1 MGERFTRIG
10 KYRNELITN
19 FIIMCMNKR
28 NYLTAAAMALAV
40 LSSCGGQKEAR
51 NTSGIDLANMDTT
64 VSAGQDFFRYACGG
78 WNDAHPLTAEYSRY
92 GTFDQLA
99 ENNQK
104 QLRELI
110 EGLASQQNEA
120 GTVAQKIGDLYNIAM
135 DSVARNEQGFAPVKP
150 MLDKIAALTD
160 KSQIIPMSVEMRRFQ
175 GIGTYFNFYVYA
187 DPKNSA
193 LNIFQ
198 MGQGGINLGEKE
210 YYLDTDSITENIR
223 NEYKKYIAKLFA
235 LSGFSEAEAQQKV
248 ADVME
253 IETSIAKVSRSAAEL
268 RNPEANYH
276 KMSYA
281 DLKKRIPGIDWDAFM
296 TGLGIQAPAELN
308 VEQVESIQ
316 EVARLISALPVSK
329 HVSYLEYNLLD
340 AAASCLSDD
349 FVAARFD
356 FYGKVMSGRQVNQPR
371 WKRAVNSVNG
381 MLGELVGEMYVEKY
395 FPAAA
400 KERMLKLVENLR
412 VALGERI
419 DAQEWMSDS
428 TKVRAHE
435 KLDAFRVKVGYPDKW
450 KDYSK
455 LEIKKDSYWANVC
468 RASEWGFN
476 DMISRLGKPV
486 DRDEW
491 LMTPQTVNAY
501 YNPSTNEIC
510 FPAAILQPP
519 FFNMDAD
526 DAANYGAIG
535 VVIGH
540 EMTHGFD
547 DQGRQ
552 FDKNGNLTDWW
563 AEGDADR
570 FKERAQVMVDFFN
583 NIEVLP
589 GLKGNGQLTLGENLA
604 DHGGLNVAYLAFR
617 NATKDAPL
625 EVKEGFTPEQRFFIA
640 YATLWAGN
648 IRDEQARVYTK
659 SDPHSLGKWRVNG
672 ALPHI
677 QAWYDAFQI
686 TPDDS
691 LYVAPENR
699 VNIW

>member
-1 MGERFTRIG
+1 
-10 KYRNELITN
+10 
-19 FIIMCMNKR
+19 MNKK
-28 NYLTAAAMALAV
+28 NYVAVATLAFAMLT
-40 LSSCGGQKEAR
+40 SCAGQKEAKS
-51 NTSGIDLANMDTT
+51 TSGIDLANMDTT
-64 VSAGQDFFRYACGG
+64 VSAGTDFFRYACGG

-92 GTFDQLA
+92 GTFDELF
-99 ENNQK
+99 ENSQT

-110 EGLASQQNEA
+110 EGLAAQKNNQA
-120 GTVAQKIGDLYNIAM
+120 GSAAQKIGDLYNMAM
-135 DSVARNEQGFAPVKP
+135 DSVTLNKQGAEPVKA
-150 MLDKIAALTD
+150 MLDKIAGLKD
-160 KSQIIPMSVEMRRFQ
+160 KSEIVPMMTEMAHI
-175 GIGTYFNFYVYA
+175 GIGTYFHSYVYA
-187 DPKNSA
+187 DPKNSS

-210 YYLDTDSITENIR
+210 YYLDTDSITQNIR
-223 NEYKKYIAKLFA
+223 EQYKLYIGKLFQLA
-235 LSGFSEAEAQQKV
+235 GFSEADAQQKV

-253 IETSIAKVSRSAAEL
+253 IETAIAKVSRSATEL
-268 RNPEANYH
+268 RDPEANYH
-276 KMSYA
+276 KMSF
-281 DLKKRIPGIDWDAFM
+281 DELKKTIAGIDWDAYM
-296 TGLGIQAPAELN
+296 KGLGIQAPAELN
-308 VEQVESIQ
+308 VEQVEPIQ
-316 EVARLISALPVSK
+316 EVARLMNTLPLSK

-356 FYGKVMSGRQVNQPR
+356 FYGKVLSGRQVNQPR

-400 KERMLKLVENLR
+400 KERMVKLVKNLQT
-412 VALGERI
+412 ALGERI

-428 TKVRAHE
+428 TKIRAHE
-435 KLDAFRVKVGYPDKW
+435 KLATFHVKVGYPDKW

-455 LEIKKDSYWANVC
+455 LEIKNDSYWANVC

-476 DMISRLGKPV
+476 DMYSRIGKPV
-486 DRDEW
+486 DKDEW

-519 FFNMDAD
+519 FFNMEAD

-552 FDKNGNLTDWW
+552 FDKDGNLTDWW
-563 AEGDADR
+563 APGDADR

-583 NIEVLP
+583 KIEVLP
-589 GLKGNGQLTLGENLA
+589 GLQANGELTLGENLA
-604 DHGGLNVAYLAFR
+604 DHGGLNVAYLAFQ

-625 EVKEGFTPEQRFFIA
+625 GVVDGFTPEQRFFLA

-648 IRDEQARVYTK
+648 IRDEQIRVYTK

-672 ALPHI
+672 SLPHI
-677 QAWYDAFQI
+677 QAWYDAFHI
-686 TPDDS
+686 TPSDP

-699 VNIW
+699 VNVW

>member
-1 MGERFTRIG
+1 
-10 KYRNELITN
+10 
-19 FIIMCMNKR
+19 MNKK
-28 NYLTAAAMALAV
+28 NYVAVATLAFAMLT
-40 LSSCGGQKEAR
+40 SCAGQKEAKS
-51 NTSGIDLANMDTT
+51 TSGIDLANMDTT
-64 VSAGQDFFRYACGG
+64 VSAGTDFFRYACGG

-92 GTFDQLA
+92 GTFDELF
-99 ENNQK
+99 ENSQK

-110 EGLASQQNEA
+110 EGLAAQKNNQA
-120 GTVAQKIGDLYNIAM
+120 GSAAQKIGDLYNMAM
-135 DSVARNEQGFAPVKP
+135 DSVTLNKQGAEPVKA
-150 MLDKIAALTD
+150 MLDKIAGMKD
-160 KSQIIPMSVEMRRFQ
+160 KSEIVPTMTEMAHI
-175 GIGTYFNFYVYA
+175 GIGTYFHSYVYA
-187 DPKNSA
+187 DPKNSS

-210 YYLDTDSITENIR
+210 YYLDTDSITQNIR
-223 NEYKKYIAKLFA
+223 EQYKLYIGKLFQLA
-235 LSGFSEAEAQQKV
+235 GFSEADAQQKV

-253 IETSIAKVSRSAAEL
+253 IETAIAKVSRSATEL
-268 RNPEANYH
+268 RDPEANYH
-276 KMSYA
+276 KMSF
-281 DLKKRIPGIDWDAFM
+281 DELKKTIAGIDWDAYM
-296 TGLGIQAPAELN
+296 KGLGIQAPAELN
-308 VEQVESIQ
+308 VEQVEPIQ
-316 EVARLISALPVSK
+316 EVARLMNTLPLSK

-356 FYGKVMSGRQVNQPR
+356 FYGKVLSGRQVNQPR

-400 KERMLKLVENLR
+400 KERMVKLVKNLQT
-412 VALGERI
+412 ALGERI

-428 TKVRAHE
+428 TKIRAHE
-435 KLDAFRVKVGYPDKW
+435 KLAAFHVKVGYPDKW

-455 LEIKKDSYWANVC
+455 LEIKNDSYWANVC

-476 DMISRLGKPV
+476 DMYSRIGKPV
-486 DRDEW
+486 DKDEW

-519 FFNMDAD
+519 FFNMEAD

-552 FDKNGNLTDWW
+552 FDKDGNLTDWW
-563 AEGDADR
+563 APGDADR

-583 NIEVLP
+583 KIEVLP
-589 GLKGNGQLTLGENLA
+589 GLQANGELTLGENLA
-604 DHGGLNVAYLAFR
+604 DHGGLNVAYLAFQ

-625 EVKEGFTPEQRFFIA
+625 GVVDGFTPEQRFFLA

-648 IRDEQARVYTK
+648 IRDEQIRVYTK

-677 QAWYDAFQI
+677 QAWYDAFHI
-686 TPDDS
+686 TPSDP

-699 VNIW
+699 VNVW

>member
-1 MGERFTRIG
+1 
-10 KYRNELITN
+10 
-19 FIIMCMNKR
+19 MNKK
-28 NYLTAAAMALAV
+28 NYVAVATLAFAMLT
-40 LSSCGGQKEAR
+40 SCAGQKEAKS
-51 NTSGIDLANMDTT
+51 TSGIDLANMDTT
-64 VSAGQDFFRYACGG
+64 VSAGTDFFRYACGG

-92 GTFDQLA
+92 GTFDELF
-99 ENNQK
+99 ENSQK

-110 EGLASQQNEA
+110 EGLAAQKNNQA
-120 GTVAQKIGDLYNIAM
+120 GSAAQKIGDLYNMAM
-135 DSVARNEQGFAPVKP
+135 DSVTLNKQGAEPVKA
-150 MLDKIAALTD
+150 MLDKIAGLKD
-160 KSQIIPMSVEMRRFQ
+160 KSEIVPMMTEMAHI
-175 GIGTYFNFYVYA
+175 GIGTYFHSYVYA
-187 DPKNSA
+187 DPKNSS

-210 YYLDTDSITENIR
+210 YYLDTDSITQNIR
-223 NEYKKYIAKLFA
+223 EQYKLYIGKLFQLA
-235 LSGFSEAEAQQKV
+235 GFSEVDAQQKV

-253 IETSIAKVSRSAAEL
+253 IEIAIAKVSRSATEL
-268 RNPEANYH
+268 RDPEANYH
-276 KMSYA
+276 KMSF
-281 DLKKRIPGIDWDAFM
+281 DELKKTIAGIDWDAYM
-296 TGLGIQAPAELN
+296 KGLGIQAPAELN
-308 VEQVESIQ
+308 VEQVEPIQ
-316 EVARLISALPVSK
+316 EVARLMNTLPLSK

-356 FYGKVMSGRQVNQPR
+356 FYGKVLSGRQVNQPR

-400 KERMLKLVENLR
+400 KERMVKLVKNLQT
-412 VALGERI
+412 ALGERI

-428 TKVRAHE
+428 TKIRAHE
-435 KLDAFRVKVGYPDKW
+435 KLAAFHVKVGYPDKW

-455 LEIKKDSYWANVC
+455 LEIKNDSYWANVC

-476 DMISRLGKPV
+476 DMYSRIGKPV
-486 DRDEW
+486 DKDEW

-519 FFNMDAD
+519 FFNMEAD

-552 FDKNGNLTDWW
+552 FDKDGNLTDWW
-563 AEGDADR
+563 APGDADR

-583 NIEVLP
+583 KIEVLP
-589 GLKGNGQLTLGENLA
+589 GLQANGELTLGENLA
-604 DHGGLNVAYLAFR
+604 DHGGLNVAYLAFQ

-625 EVKEGFTPEQRFFIA
+625 GVVDGFTPEQRFFLA

-648 IRDEQARVYTK
+648 IRDEQIRVYTK

-677 QAWYDAFQI
+677 QAWYDAFHI
-686 TPDDS
+686 TPSDP

-699 VNIW
+699 VNVW

>member
-1 MGERFTRIG
+1 
-10 KYRNELITN
+10 
-19 FIIMCMNKR
+19 MNKK
-28 NYLTAAAMALAV
+28 NYVAVATLAFAMLT
-40 LSSCGGQKEAR
+40 SCAGQKEAKS
-51 NTSGIDLANMDTT
+51 TSGIDLANMDTT
-64 VSAGQDFFRYACGG
+64 VSAGTDFFRYACGG

-92 GTFDQLA
+92 GTFDELF
-99 ENNQK
+99 ENSQT

-110 EGLASQQNEA
+110 EGLAAQKNNQA
-120 GTVAQKIGDLYNIAM
+120 GSAAQKIGDLYNMAM
-135 DSVARNEQGFAPVKP
+135 DSVTLNKQGAEPVKA
-150 MLDKIAALTD
+150 MLDKIAGLKD
-160 KSQIIPMSVEMRRFQ
+160 KSEIVPMMTEMAHI
-175 GIGTYFNFYVYA
+175 GIGTYFHSYVYA
-187 DPKNSA
+187 DPKNSS

-210 YYLDTDSITENIR
+210 YYLDTDSITQNIR
-223 NEYKKYIAKLFA
+223 EQYKLYIGKLFQLA
-235 LSGFSEAEAQQKV
+235 GFSEADAQQKV

-253 IETSIAKVSRSAAEL
+253 IETAIAKVSRSATEL
-268 RNPEANYH
+268 RDPEANYH
-276 KMSYA
+276 KMSF
-281 DLKKRIPGIDWDAFM
+281 DELKKTIAGIDWDAYM
-296 TGLGIQAPAELN
+296 KGLGIQAPAKLN
-308 VEQVESIQ
+308 VEQVEPIQ
-316 EVARLISALPVSK
+316 EVARLMNTLPLSK

-356 FYGKVMSGRQVNQPR
+356 FYGKVLSGRQVNQPR

-400 KERMLKLVENLR
+400 KERMVKLVKNLQT
-412 VALGERI
+412 ALGERI

-428 TKVRAHE
+428 TKIRAHE
-435 KLDAFRVKVGYPDKW
+435 KLATFHVKVGYPDKW

-455 LEIKKDSYWANVC
+455 LEIKNDSYWANVC

-476 DMISRLGKPV
+476 DMYSRIGKPV
-486 DRDEW
+486 DKDEW

-519 FFNMDAD
+519 FFNMEAD

-552 FDKNGNLTDWW
+552 FDKDGNLTDWW
-563 AEGDADR
+563 APGDADR

-583 NIEVLP
+583 KIEVLP
-589 GLKGNGQLTLGENLA
+589 GLQANGELTLGENLA
-604 DHGGLNVAYLAFR
+604 DHGGLNVAYLAFQ

-625 EVKEGFTPEQRFFIA
+625 GVVDGFTPEQRFFLA

-648 IRDEQARVYTK
+648 IRDEQIRVYTK

-677 QAWYDAFQI
+677 QAWYDAFHI
-686 TPDDS
+686 TPSDP

-699 VNIW
+699 VNVW

>member
-1 MGERFTRIG
+1 
-10 KYRNELITN
+10 
-19 FIIMCMNKR
+19 MNKK
-28 NYLTAAAMALAV
+28 NYVAVATLAFAMLT
-40 LSSCGGQKEAR
+40 SCAGQKEAKS
-51 NTSGIDLANMDTT
+51 TSGIDLANMDTT
-64 VSAGQDFFRYACGG
+64 VSAGTDFFRYACGG

-92 GTFDQLA
+92 GTFDELF
-99 ENNQK
+99 ENSQK

-110 EGLASQQNEA
+110 EGLAAQKNNQA
-120 GTVAQKIGDLYNIAM
+120 GSAAQKIGDLYNMAM
-135 DSVARNEQGFAPVKP
+135 DSVTLNKQGAEPVKA
-150 MLDKIAALTD
+150 MLDKIAGMKD
-160 KSQIIPMSVEMRRFQ
+160 KSEIVPMMTEMAHI
-175 GIGTYFNFYVYA
+175 GIGTYFHSYVYA
-187 DPKNSA
+187 DPKNSS

-210 YYLDTDSITENIR
+210 YYLDTDSITQNIR
-223 NEYKKYIAKLFA
+223 EQYKLYIGKLFQLA
-235 LSGFSEAEAQQKV
+235 GFSEADAQQKV

-253 IETSIAKVSRSAAEL
+253 IETAIAKVSRSATEL
-268 RNPEANYH
+268 RDPEANYH
-276 KMSYA
+276 KMSF
-281 DLKKRIPGIDWDAFM
+281 DELKKTIAGIDWDAYM
-296 TGLGIQAPAELN
+296 KGLGIQAPAELN
-308 VEQVESIQ
+308 VEQVEPIQ
-316 EVARLISALPVSK
+316 EVARLMNTLPLSK

-356 FYGKVMSGRQVNQPR
+356 FYGKVLSGRQVNQPR

-400 KERMLKLVENLR
+400 KERMVKLVKNLQT
-412 VALGERI
+412 ALGERI

-428 TKVRAHE
+428 TKIRAHE
-435 KLDAFRVKVGYPDKW
+435 KLATFHVKVGYPDKW

-455 LEIKKDSYWANVC
+455 LEIKNDSYWANVC

-476 DMISRLGKPV
+476 DMYSRIGKPV
-486 DRDEW
+486 DKDEW

-519 FFNMDAD
+519 FFNMEAD

-552 FDKNGNLTDWW
+552 FDKDGNLTDWW
-563 AEGDADR
+563 ALGDADR

-583 NIEVLP
+583 KIEVLP
-589 GLKGNGQLTLGENLA
+589 GLQANGELTLGENLA
-604 DHGGLNVAYLAFR
+604 DHGGLNVAYLAFQ

-625 EVKEGFTPEQRFFIA
+625 GVVDGFTPEQRFFLA

-648 IRDEQARVYTK
+648 IRDEQIRVYTK

-677 QAWYDAFQI
+677 QAWYDAFHI
-686 TPDDS
+686 TPSDP

-699 VNIW
+699 VNVW

>member
-1 MGERFTRIG
+1 
-10 KYRNELITN
+10 
-19 FIIMCMNKR
+19 MNKK
-28 NYLTAAAMALAV
+28 NYVAVAALA
-40 LSSCGGQKEAR
+40 LAMMTSCAGQKEAKS
-51 NTSGIDLANMDTT
+51 TSGIDLANMDTT
-64 VSAGQDFFRYACGG
+64 VAAGTDFFRYACGG
-78 WNDAHPLTAEYSRY
+78 WNEAHPLTAEYSRY
-92 GTFDQLA
+92 GTFDLLFD
-99 ENNQK
+99 NSQK

-110 EGLASQQNEA
+110 EGLAAQKNNPA
-120 GTVAQKIGDLYNIAM
+120 GSAAQKIGDLYNMAM
-135 DSVARNEQGFAPVKP
+135 DSVTLNKQGAEPVKA
-150 MLDKIAALTD
+150 MLGKIAALKD
-160 KSQIIPMSVEMRRFQ
+160 KSEIIPMMTEMAHA
-175 GIGTYFNFYVYA
+175 GIGTYFHSYVYA
-187 DPKNSA
+187 DPKNSS

-210 YYLDTDSITENIR
+210 YYLDNDSITQNIR
-223 NEYKKYIAKLFA
+223 EQYKVYIGKLFQLA
-235 LSGFSEAEAQQKV
+235 GFTEAEAQQKV

-253 IETSIAKVSRSAAEL
+253 IETAIAKASRSATEL
-268 RNPEANYH
+268 RDPEANYH
-276 KMSYA
+276 KMSF
-281 DLKKRIPGIDWDAFM
+281 DELKKIISGIDWDAYVK
-296 TGLGIQAPAELN
+296 GLGIQAPAELN
-308 VEQVESIQ
+308 VEQVEPIQ
-316 EVARLISALPVSK
+316 EVARLMNTLPVSK

-356 FYGKVMSGRQVNQPR
+356 FYGKVLSGRQVNQPR

-400 KERMLKLVENLR
+400 KERMVKLVKNLQT
-412 VALGERI
+412 ALGERI
-419 DAQEWMSDS
+419 NAQEWMSDS
-428 TKVRAHE
+428 TKVKAQE
-435 KLDAFRVKVGYPDKW
+435 KLAAFHVKVGYPDKW

-455 LEIKKDSYWANVC
+455 LDIKKDSYWANVC
-468 RASEWGFN
+468 RASEWSFN
-476 DMISRLGKPV
+476 DMYSRLGKPV
-486 DRDEW
+486 DKDEW

-519 FFNMDAD
+519 FFNMEAD

-563 AEGDADR
+563 APGDADR

-589 GLKGNGQLTLGENLA
+589 GLHANGELTLGENLA
-604 DHGGLNVAYLAFR
+604 DHGGLNVAYLAFQ

-625 EVKEGFTPEQRFFIA
+625 GVEDGFTPEQRFFLA

-648 IRDEQARVYTK
+648 IRDEQIRVYTK
-659 SDPHSLGKWRVNG
+659 SDPHSLGRWRVNG

-677 QAWYDAFQI
+677 QAWYDAFHI
-686 TPDDS
+686 TPSDP
-691 LYVAPENR
+691 LYVAPEKR
-699 VNIW
+699 VNVW

>member
-1 MGERFTRIG
+1 
-10 KYRNELITN
+10 
-19 FIIMCMNKR
+19 MNKK
-28 NYLTAAAMALAV
+28 NYVAVATLAFAMLT
-40 LSSCGGQKEAR
+40 SCAGQKEAKS
-51 NTSGIDLANMDTT
+51 TSGIDLANMDTT
-64 VSAGQDFFRYACGG
+64 VSAGTDFFRYACGG

-92 GTFDQLA
+92 GTFDELF
-99 ENNQK
+99 ENSQK

-110 EGLASQQNEA
+110 EGLAAQKNNQA
-120 GTVAQKIGDLYNIAM
+120 GSAAQKIGDLYNMAM
-135 DSVARNEQGFAPVKP
+135 DSVTLNKQGAEPVKA
-150 MLDKIAALTD
+150 MLDKIAGMKD
-160 KSQIIPMSVEMRRFQ
+160 KSGIVPMMTEMAHI
-175 GIGTYFNFYVYA
+175 GIGTYFHSYVYA
-187 DPKNSA
+187 DPKNSS

-210 YYLDTDSITENIR
+210 YYLDTDSITQNIR
-223 NEYKKYIAKLFA
+223 EQYKLYIGKLFQLA
-235 LSGFSEAEAQQKV
+235 GFSEADAQQKV

-253 IETSIAKVSRSAAEL
+253 LETAIAKVSRSATEL
-268 RNPEANYH
+268 RDPEANYH
-276 KMSYA
+276 KMSF
-281 DLKKRIPGIDWDAFM
+281 DELKKTIAGIDWDTYM
-296 TGLGIQAPAELN
+296 KGLGIQAPAELN
-308 VEQVESIQ
+308 VEQVEPIQ
-316 EVARLISALPVSK
+316 EVARLMNTLPLSK

-356 FYGKVMSGRQVNQPR
+356 FYGKVLSGRQVNQPR

-400 KERMLKLVENLR
+400 KERMVKLVKNLQT
-412 VALGERI
+412 ALGERI

-428 TKVRAHE
+428 TKIRAHE
-435 KLDAFRVKVGYPDKW
+435 KLATFHVKVGYPDKW

-455 LEIKKDSYWANVC
+455 LEIKNDSYWANVC
-468 RASEWGFN
+468 RVSEWGFN
-476 DMISRLGKPV
+476 DMYSRIGKPV
-486 DRDEW
+486 DKDEW

-519 FFNMDAD
+519 FFNMEAD

-552 FDKNGNLTDWW
+552 FDKDGNLTDWW
-563 AEGDADR
+563 APGDADR

-583 NIEVLP
+583 KIEVLP
-589 GLKGNGQLTLGENLA
+589 GLQANGELTLGENLA
-604 DHGGLNVAYLAFR
+604 DHGGLNVAYLAFQ

-625 EVKEGFTPEQRFFIA
+625 GVVDGFTPEQRFFLA

-648 IRDEQARVYTK
+648 IRDEQIRVYTK

-677 QAWYDAFQI
+677 QAWYDAFHI
-686 TPDDS
+686 TPSDP

-699 VNIW
+699 VNVW

>member
-1 MGERFTRIG
+1 
-10 KYRNELITN
+10 
-19 FIIMCMNKR
+19 MNKK
-28 NYLTAAAMALAV
+28 NYVAVATLAFAMLT
-40 LSSCGGQKEAR
+40 SCAGQKEAKS
-51 NTSGIDLANMDTT
+51 TSGIDLANMDTT
-64 VSAGQDFFRYACGG
+64 VSAGTDFFRYACGG

-92 GTFDQLA
+92 GTFDELF
-99 ENNQK
+99 ENSQK

-110 EGLASQQNEA
+110 EGLAAQKNNQA
-120 GTVAQKIGDLYNIAM
+120 GSAAQKIGDLYNMAM
-135 DSVARNEQGFAPVKP
+135 DSVTLNKQGAEPVKA
-150 MLDKIAALTD
+150 MLDKIAGMKD
-160 KSQIIPMSVEMRRFQ
+160 KSEIVPMMNEMAHI
-175 GIGTYFNFYVYA
+175 GIGTYFHSYVYA
-187 DPKNSA
+187 DPKNSS

-210 YYLDTDSITENIR
+210 YYLDTDSITQNIR
-223 NEYKKYIAKLFA
+223 EQYKLYIGKLFQLA
-235 LSGFSEAEAQQKV
+235 GFSEADAQQKV

-253 IETSIAKVSRSAAEL
+253 IETAIAKVSRSATEL
-268 RNPEANYH
+268 RDPEANYH
-276 KMSYA
+276 KMSF
-281 DLKKRIPGIDWDAFM
+281 DELKKTIAGIDWDAYM
-296 TGLGIQAPAELN
+296 KGLGIQAPAELN
-308 VEQVESIQ
+308 VEQVEPIQ
-316 EVARLISALPVSK
+316 EVARLMNTLPLSK

-356 FYGKVMSGRQVNQPR
+356 FYGKVLSGRQVNQPR

-400 KERMLKLVENLR
+400 KERMVKLVKNLQT
-412 VALGERI
+412 ALGERI

-428 TKVRAHE
+428 TKIRAHE
-435 KLDAFRVKVGYPDKW
+435 KLATFHVKVGYPDKW

-455 LEIKKDSYWANVC
+455 LEIKNDSYWANVC

-476 DMISRLGKPV
+476 DMYSRIGKPV
-486 DRDEW
+486 DKDEW

-519 FFNMDAD
+519 FFNMEAD

-552 FDKNGNLTDWW
+552 FDKDGNLTDWW
-563 AEGDADR
+563 APGDADR

-583 NIEVLP
+583 KIEVLP
-589 GLKGNGQLTLGENLA
+589 GLQANGELTLGENLA
-604 DHGGLNVAYLAFR
+604 DHGGLNVAYLAFQ

-625 EVKEGFTPEQRFFIA
+625 GVVDGFTPEQRFFLA

-648 IRDEQARVYTK
+648 IRDEQIRVYTK

-677 QAWYDAFQI
+677 QAWYDAFHI
-686 TPDDS
+686 TPSDP

-699 VNIW
+699 VNVW

>member
-1 MGERFTRIG
+1 
-10 KYRNELITN
+10 
-19 FIIMCMNKR
+19 MNKK
-28 NYLTAAAMALAV
+28 NYVAVATLAFAMLT
-40 LSSCGGQKEAR
+40 SCAGQKEAKS
-51 NTSGIDLANMDTT
+51 TSGIDLANMDTT
-64 VSAGQDFFRYACGG
+64 VSAGTDFFRYACGG

-92 GTFDQLA
+92 GTFDELF
-99 ENNQK
+99 ENSQK

-110 EGLASQQNEA
+110 EGLAAQKNNQA
-120 GTVAQKIGDLYNIAM
+120 GSAAQKIGDLYNMAM
-135 DSVARNEQGFAPVKP
+135 DSVTLNKQGAEPVKA
-150 MLDKIAALTD
+150 MLDKIAGMKD
-160 KSQIIPMSVEMRRFQ
+160 KSEIVPMMTEMAHI
-175 GIGTYFNFYVYA
+175 GIGTYFHSYVYA
-187 DPKNSA
+187 DPKNSS

-210 YYLDTDSITENIR
+210 YYLDTDSITQNIR
-223 NEYKKYIAKLFA
+223 EQYKLYIGKLFQLA
-235 LSGFSEAEAQQKV
+235 GFSEAEAQQKV

-253 IETSIAKVSRSAAEL
+253 IETAIAKVSRSATEL
-268 RNPEANYH
+268 RDPEANYH
-276 KMSYA
+276 KMSF
-281 DLKKRIPGIDWDAFM
+281 DELKKTIAGIDWDAYM
-296 TGLGIQAPAELN
+296 KGLGIQAPAELN
-308 VEQVESIQ
+308 VEQVEPIQ
-316 EVARLISALPVSK
+316 EVARLMNTLPLSK

-356 FYGKVMSGRQVNQPR
+356 FYGKVLSGRQVNQPR

-400 KERMLKLVENLR
+400 KERMVKLVKNLQT
-412 VALGERI
+412 ALGERI

-428 TKVRAHE
+428 TKIRAHE
-435 KLDAFRVKVGYPDKW
+435 KLAAFHVKVGYPDKW

-455 LEIKKDSYWANVC
+455 LEIKNDSYWANVC

-476 DMISRLGKPV
+476 DMYSRIGKPV
-486 DRDEW
+486 DKDEW

-519 FFNMDAD
+519 FFNMEAD

-552 FDKNGNLTDWW
+552 FDKDGNLTDWW
-563 AEGDADR
+563 APGDADR

-583 NIEVLP
+583 KIEILP
-589 GLKGNGQLTLGENLA
+589 GLQANGELTLGENLA
-604 DHGGLNVAYLAFR
+604 DHGGLNVAYLAFQ

-625 EVKEGFTPEQRFFIA
+625 GVVDGFTPEQRFFLA

-648 IRDEQARVYTK
+648 IRDEQIRVYTK

-677 QAWYDAFQI
+677 QAWYDAFHI
-686 TPDDS
+686 TPSDP

-699 VNIW
+699 VNVW

>member
-1 MGERFTRIG
+1 
-10 KYRNELITN
+10 
-19 FIIMCMNKR
+19 MNKK
-28 NYLTAAAMALAV
+28 NYVAVATLAFAMLT
-40 LSSCGGQKEAR
+40 SCAGQKEAKS
-51 NTSGIDLANMDTT
+51 TSGIDLANMDTT
-64 VSAGQDFFRYACGG
+64 VSAGTDFFRYACGG

-92 GTFDQLA
+92 GTFDELF
-99 ENNQK
+99 ENSQK

-110 EGLASQQNEA
+110 EGLAAQKNNQA
-120 GTVAQKIGDLYNIAM
+120 GSAAQKIGDLYNMAM
-135 DSVARNEQGFAPVKP
+135 DSVTLNKQGAEPVKA
-150 MLDKIAALTD
+150 MLDKIAGMKD
-160 KSQIIPMSVEMRRFQ
+160 KSEIVPMMTEMAHI
-175 GIGTYFNFYVYA
+175 GIGTYFRSYVYA
-187 DPKNSA
+187 DPKNSS

-210 YYLDTDSITENIR
+210 YYLDTDSITQNIR
-223 NEYKKYIAKLFA
+223 EQYKLYIGKLFQLA
-235 LSGFSEAEAQQKV
+235 GFSEADAQQKV

-253 IETSIAKVSRSAAEL
+253 IETAIAKVSRSATEL
-268 RNPEANYH
+268 RDPEANYH
-276 KMSYA
+276 KMSF
-281 DLKKRIPGIDWDAFM
+281 DELKKTIAGIDWDAYM
-296 TGLGIQAPAELN
+296 KGLGIQAPAELN
-308 VEQVESIQ
+308 VEQVEPIQ
-316 EVARLISALPVSK
+316 EVDRLMNTLPLSK

-356 FYGKVMSGRQVNQPR
+356 FYGKVLSGRQVNQPR

-400 KERMLKLVENLR
+400 KERMVKLVKNLQT
-412 VALGERI
+412 ALGERI

-428 TKVRAHE
+428 TKIRAHE
-435 KLDAFRVKVGYPDKW
+435 KLAAFHVKVGYPDKW

-455 LEIKKDSYWANVC
+455 LEIKNDSYWANVC

-476 DMISRLGKPV
+476 DMYSRIGKPV
-486 DRDEW
+486 DKDEW

-519 FFNMDAD
+519 FFNMEAD

-552 FDKNGNLTDWW
+552 FDKDGNLTDWW
-563 AEGDADR
+563 APGDADR

-583 NIEVLP
+583 KIEVLP
-589 GLKGNGQLTLGENLA
+589 GLQANGELTLGENLA
-604 DHGGLNVAYLAFR
+604 DHGGLNVAYLAFQ

-625 EVKEGFTPEQRFFIA
+625 GVVDGFTPEQRFFLA

-648 IRDEQARVYTK
+648 IRDEQIRVYTK

-677 QAWYDAFQI
+677 QAWYDAFHI
-686 TPDDS
+686 TPSDP

-699 VNIW
+699 VNVW

>member
-1 MGERFTRIG
+1 
-10 KYRNELITN
+10 
-19 FIIMCMNKR
+19 MNKK
-28 NYLTAAAMALAV
+28 NYVAVATLAFAMLT
-40 LSSCGGQKEAR
+40 SCVGQKEAKS
-51 NTSGIDLANMDTT
+51 TSGIDLANMDTT
-64 VSAGQDFFRYACGG
+64 VSAGTDFFRYACGG

-92 GTFDQLA
+92 GTFDELF
-99 ENNQK
+99 ENSQK

-110 EGLASQQNEA
+110 EGLAAQKNNQA
-120 GTVAQKIGDLYNIAM
+120 GSAAQKIGDLYNMAM
-135 DSVARNEQGFAPVKP
+135 DSVTLNKQGAEPVKA
-150 MLDKIAALTD
+150 MLDKIAGLKD
-160 KSQIIPMSVEMRRFQ
+160 KSEIVPMMTEMAHI
-175 GIGTYFNFYVYA
+175 GIGTYFHSYVYA
-187 DPKNSA
+187 DPKNSS

-210 YYLDTDSITENIR
+210 YYLDTDSITQNIR
-223 NEYKKYIAKLFA
+223 EQYKLYIGKLFQLA
-235 LSGFSEAEAQQKV
+235 GFSEADAQQKV

-253 IETSIAKVSRSAAEL
+253 IETAIAKVSRSATEL
-268 RNPEANYH
+268 RDPEANYH
-276 KMSYA
+276 KMSF
-281 DLKKRIPGIDWDAFM
+281 DELKKTIAGIDWDAYM
-296 TGLGIQAPAELN
+296 KGLGIQAPAELN
-308 VEQVESIQ
+308 VEQVEPIQ
-316 EVARLISALPVSK
+316 EVARLMNTLPLSK

-356 FYGKVMSGRQVNQPR
+356 FYGKVLSGRQVNQPR

-400 KERMLKLVENLR
+400 KERMVKLVKNLQT
-412 VALGERI
+412 ALGERI

-428 TKVRAHE
+428 TKIRAHE
-435 KLDAFRVKVGYPDKW
+435 KLAAFHVKVGYPDKW

-455 LEIKKDSYWANVC
+455 LEIKNDSYWANVC

-476 DMISRLGKPV
+476 DMYSRIGKPV
-486 DRDEW
+486 DKDEW

-519 FFNMDAD
+519 FFNMEAD

-552 FDKNGNLTDWW
+552 FDKDGNLTDWW
-563 AEGDADR
+563 APGDADR

-583 NIEVLP
+583 KIEVLP
-589 GLKGNGQLTLGENLA
+589 GLQANGELTLGENLA
-604 DHGGLNVAYLAFR
+604 DHGGLNVAYLAFQ

-625 EVKEGFTPEQRFFIA
+625 GVVDGFTPEQRFFLA

-648 IRDEQARVYTK
+648 IRDEQIRVYTK

-677 QAWYDAFQI
+677 QAWYDAFHI
-686 TPDDS
+686 TPSDP

-699 VNIW
+699 VNVW

>member
-1 MGERFTRIG
+1 
-10 KYRNELITN
+10 
-19 FIIMCMNKR
+19 MNKK
-28 NYLTAAAMALAV
+28 NYVAVATLAFAMLT
-40 LSSCGGQKEAR
+40 SCAGQKEAKS
-51 NTSGIDLANMDTT
+51 TSGIDLANMDTT
-64 VSAGQDFFRYACGG
+64 VSAGTDFFRYACGG

-92 GTFDQLA
+92 GTFDELF
-99 ENNQK
+99 ENSQK

-110 EGLASQQNEA
+110 EGLAAQKNNQA
-120 GTVAQKIGDLYNIAM
+120 GSAAQKIGDLYNMAM
-135 DSVARNEQGFAPVKP
+135 DSVTLNKQGAEPVKA
-150 MLDKIAALTD
+150 MLDKIAGMKD
-160 KSQIIPMSVEMRRFQ
+160 KSELVPMMTEMAHI
-175 GIGTYFNFYVYA
+175 GIGTYFHSYVYA
-187 DPKNSA
+187 DPKNSS

-210 YYLDTDSITENIR
+210 YYLDTDSITQNIR
-223 NEYKKYIAKLFA
+223 EQYKLYIGKLFQLA
-235 LSGFSEAEAQQKV
+235 GFSEADAQQKV

-253 IETSIAKVSRSAAEL
+253 LETAIAKVSRSATEL
-268 RNPEANYH
+268 RDPEANYH
-276 KMSYA
+276 KMSF
-281 DLKKRIPGIDWDAFM
+281 DELKKTIAGIDWDAYM
-296 TGLGIQAPAELN
+296 KGLGIQAPAELN
-308 VEQVESIQ
+308 VEQVDPIQ
-316 EVARLISALPVSK
+316 EVARLMNTLPLSK

-356 FYGKVMSGRQVNQPR
+356 FYGKVLSGRQVNQPR

-400 KERMLKLVENLR
+400 KERMVKLVKNLQT
-412 VALGERI
+412 ALGERI

-428 TKVRAHE
+428 TKIRAHE
-435 KLDAFRVKVGYPDKW
+435 KLATFHVKVGYPDKW

-455 LEIKKDSYWANVC
+455 LEIKNDSYWANVC

-476 DMISRLGKPV
+476 DMYSRIGKPV
-486 DRDEW
+486 DKDEW

-519 FFNMDAD
+519 FFNMEAD

-552 FDKNGNLTDWW
+552 FDKDGNLTDWW
-563 AEGDADR
+563 APGDADR

-583 NIEVLP
+583 KIEVLP
-589 GLKGNGQLTLGENLA
+589 GLQANGELTLGENLA
-604 DHGGLNVAYLAFR
+604 DHGGLNVAYLAFQ

-625 EVKEGFTPEQRFFIA
+625 GVVDGFTPEQRFFLA

-648 IRDEQARVYTK
+648 IRDEQIRVYTK

-677 QAWYDAFQI
+677 QAWYDAFHI
-686 TPDDS
+686 TPSDP

-699 VNIW
+699 VNVW

>member
-1 MGERFTRIG
+1 
-10 KYRNELITN
+10 
-19 FIIMCMNKR
+19 MNKK
-28 NYLTAAAMALAV
+28 NYVAVATLAFAMLT
-40 LSSCGGQKEAR
+40 SCAGQKEAKS
-51 NTSGIDLANMDTT
+51 TSGIDLANMDTT
-64 VSAGQDFFRYACGG
+64 VSAGTDFFRYACGG

-92 GTFDQLA
+92 GTFDELF
-99 ENNQK
+99 ENSQK

-110 EGLASQQNEA
+110 EGLAAQKNNQA
-120 GTVAQKIGDLYNIAM
+120 GSAAQKIGDLYNMAM
-135 DSVARNEQGFAPVKP
+135 DSVTLNKQGAEPVKA
-150 MLDKIAALTD
+150 MLDKIAGLKD
-160 KSQIIPMSVEMRRFQ
+160 KSEIVPMMTEMAHI
-175 GIGTYFNFYVYA
+175 GIGTYFHSYVYA
-187 DPKNSA
+187 DPKNSS

-210 YYLDTDSITENIR
+210 YYLDTDSITQNIR
-223 NEYKKYIAKLFA
+223 EQYKLYIGKLFQLA
-235 LSGFSEAEAQQKV
+235 GFSEAEAQQKV

-253 IETSIAKVSRSAAEL
+253 IETAIAKVSRSATEL
-268 RNPEANYH
+268 RDPEANYH
-276 KMSYA
+276 KMSF
-281 DLKKRIPGIDWDAFM
+281 DELKKTIAGIDWDAYM
-296 TGLGIQAPAELN
+296 KGLGIQAPAELN
-308 VEQVESIQ
+308 VEQVEPIQ
-316 EVARLISALPVSK
+316 EVARLMNTLPLSK

-356 FYGKVMSGRQVNQPR
+356 FYGKVLSGRQVNQPR

-400 KERMLKLVENLR
+400 KERMVKLVKNLQT
-412 VALGERI
+412 ALGERI

-428 TKVRAHE
+428 TKIRAHE
-435 KLDAFRVKVGYPDKW
+435 KLATFHVKVGYPDKW

-455 LEIKKDSYWANVC
+455 LEIKNDSYWANVC

-476 DMISRLGKPV
+476 DMYSRIGKPV
-486 DRDEW
+486 DKDEW

-519 FFNMDAD
+519 FFNMEAD

-552 FDKNGNLTDWW
+552 FDKDGNLTDWW
-563 AEGDADR
+563 APGDADR

-583 NIEVLP
+583 KIEVLP
-589 GLKGNGQLTLGENLA
+589 GLQANGELTLGENLA
-604 DHGGLNVAYLAFR
+604 DHGGLNVAYLAFQ

-625 EVKEGFTPEQRFFIA
+625 GVVDGFTPEQRFFLA

-648 IRDEQARVYTK
+648 IRDEQIRVYTK

-677 QAWYDAFQI
+677 QAWYDAFHI
-686 TPDDS
+686 TPSDP

-699 VNIW
+699 VNVW

>member
-1 MGERFTRIG
+1 
-10 KYRNELITN
+10 
-19 FIIMCMNKR
+19 MNKK
-28 NYLTAAAMALAV
+28 NYVAVATLAFAMLT
-40 LSSCGGQKEAR
+40 SCAGQKEAKS
-51 NTSGIDLANMDTT
+51 TSGIDLANMDTT
-64 VSAGQDFFRYACGG
+64 VSAGTDFFRYACGG

-92 GTFDQLA
+92 GTFDELF
-99 ENNQK
+99 ENSQK

-110 EGLASQQNEA
+110 EGLAAQKNNQA
-120 GTVAQKIGDLYNIAM
+120 GSAAQKIGDLYNMAM
-135 DSVARNEQGFAPVKP
+135 DSVTLNKQGAEPVKA
-150 MLDKIAALTD
+150 MLDKIAGLKD
-160 KSQIIPMSVEMRRFQ
+160 KSEIVPMMTEMAHI
-175 GIGTYFNFYVYA
+175 GIGTYFHSYVYA
-187 DPKNSA
+187 DPKNSS

-210 YYLDTDSITENIR
+210 YYLDTDSITQNIR
-223 NEYKKYIAKLFA
+223 EQYKLYIGKLFQLA
-235 LSGFSEAEAQQKV
+235 GFSEADAQQKV

-253 IETSIAKVSRSAAEL
+253 IETAIAKVSRSATEL
-268 RNPEANYH
+268 RDPEANYH
-276 KMSYA
+276 KMSF
-281 DLKKRIPGIDWDAFM
+281 DELKKTIAGIDWDAYM
-296 TGLGIQAPAELN
+296 KGLGIQAPAELN
-308 VEQVESIQ
+308 VEQVEPIQ
-316 EVARLISALPVSK
+316 EIARLMNTLPLSK

-356 FYGKVMSGRQVNQPR
+356 FYGKVLSGRQVNQPR

-400 KERMLKLVENLR
+400 KERMVKLVKNLQT
-412 VALGERI
+412 ALGERI

-428 TKVRAHE
+428 TKIRAHE
-435 KLDAFRVKVGYPDKW
+435 KLATFHVKVGYPDKW

-455 LEIKKDSYWANVC
+455 LEIKNDSYWANVC

-476 DMISRLGKPV
+476 DMYSRIGKPV
-486 DRDEW
+486 DKDEW

-519 FFNMDAD
+519 FFNMEAD

-552 FDKNGNLTDWW
+552 FDKDGNLTDWW
-563 AEGDADR
+563 APGDADR

-583 NIEVLP
+583 KIEVLP
-589 GLKGNGQLTLGENLA
+589 GLQANGELTLGENLA
-604 DHGGLNVAYLAFR
+604 DHGGLNVAYLAFQ

-625 EVKEGFTPEQRFFIA
+625 GVVDGFTPEQRFFLA

-648 IRDEQARVYTK
+648 IRDEQIRVYTK

-677 QAWYDAFQI
+677 QAWYDAFHI
-686 TPDDS
+686 TPSDP

-699 VNIW
+699 VNVW

>member
-1 MGERFTRIG
+1 
-10 KYRNELITN
+10 
-19 FIIMCMNKR
+19 MNKK
-28 NYLTAAAMALAV
+28 NYVAVATLAFAMLT
-40 LSSCGGQKEAR
+40 SCAGQKEAKS
-51 NTSGIDLANMDTT
+51 TSGIDLANMDTT
-64 VSAGQDFFRYACGG
+64 VSAGTDFFRYACGG

-92 GTFDQLA
+92 GTFDELF
-99 ENNQK
+99 ENSQT

-110 EGLASQQNEA
+110 EGLAAQKNNQA
-120 GTVAQKIGDLYNIAM
+120 GSAAQKIGDLYNMAM
-135 DSVARNEQGFAPVKP
+135 DSVTLNKQGAEPVKA
-150 MLDKIAALTD
+150 MLDKIAGLKD
-160 KSQIIPMSVEMRRFQ
+160 KSEIVPMMTEMAHI
-175 GIGTYFNFYVYA
+175 GIGTYFHSYVYA
-187 DPKNSA
+187 DPKNSS

-210 YYLDTDSITENIR
+210 YYLDTDSITQNIR
-223 NEYKKYIAKLFA
+223 EQYKLYIGKLFQLA
-235 LSGFSEAEAQQKV
+235 GFSEADAQQKV

-253 IETSIAKVSRSAAEL
+253 IETAIAKVSRSATEL
-268 RNPEANYH
+268 RDPEANYH
-276 KMSYA
+276 KMSF
-281 DLKKRIPGIDWDAFM
+281 DELKKTIAGIDWDAYM
-296 TGLGIQAPAELN
+296 KGLGIQAPAELN
-308 VEQVESIQ
+308 VEQVEPIQ
-316 EVARLISALPVSK
+316 EVARLMNTLPLSK

-356 FYGKVMSGRQVNQPR
+356 FYGKVLSGRQVNQPR

-400 KERMLKLVENLR
+400 KERMVKLVKNLQT
-412 VALGERI
+412 ALGERI

-428 TKVRAHE
+428 TKIRAHE
-435 KLDAFRVKVGYPDKW
+435 KLAAFHVKVGYPDKW

-455 LEIKKDSYWANVC
+455 LEIKNDSYWANVC

-476 DMISRLGKPV
+476 DMYSRIGKPV
-486 DRDEW
+486 DKDEW

-519 FFNMDAD
+519 FFNMEAD

-552 FDKNGNLTDWW
+552 FDKDGNLTDWW
-563 AEGDADR
+563 APGDADR

-583 NIEVLP
+583 KIEVLP
-589 GLKGNGQLTLGENLA
+589 GLQANGELTLGENLA
-604 DHGGLNVAYLAFR
+604 DHGGLNVAYLAFQ

-625 EVKEGFTPEQRFFIA
+625 GVVDGFTPEQRFFLA

-648 IRDEQARVYTK
+648 IRDEQIRVYTK

-677 QAWYDAFQI
+677 QAWYDAFHI
-686 TPDDS
+686 TPSDP

-699 VNIW
+699 VNVW

>member
-1 MGERFTRIG
+1 
-10 KYRNELITN
+10 
-19 FIIMCMNKR
+19 MNKK
-28 NYLTAAAMALAV
+28 NYVAVATLAFAMLT
-40 LSSCGGQKEAR
+40 SCAGQKEAKS
-51 NTSGIDLANMDTT
+51 TSGIDLANMDTT
-64 VSAGQDFFRYACGG
+64 VSAGTDFFRYACGG

-92 GTFDQLA
+92 GTFDELF
-99 ENNQK
+99 ENSQK

-110 EGLASQQNEA
+110 EGLAAQKNNQA
-120 GTVAQKIGDLYNIAM
+120 GSAAQKIGDLYNMAM
-135 DSVARNEQGFAPVKP
+135 DSVTLNKQGAEPVKA
-150 MLDKIAALTD
+150 MLDKIAGMKD
-160 KSQIIPMSVEMRRFQ
+160 KSEIVPMMTEMAHI
-175 GIGTYFNFYVYA
+175 GIGTYFHSYVYA
-187 DPKNSA
+187 DPKNSS

-210 YYLDTDSITENIR
+210 YYLDTDSITQNIR
-223 NEYKKYIAKLFA
+223 EQYKLYIGKLFQLA
-235 LSGFSEAEAQQKV
+235 GFSEADAQQKV

-253 IETSIAKVSRSAAEL
+253 IETAIAKVSRSATEL
-268 RNPEANYH
+268 RDPEANYH
-276 KMSYA
+276 KMSF
-281 DLKKRIPGIDWDAFM
+281 DELKKTIAGIDWDAYM
-296 TGLGIQAPAELN
+296 KGLGIQAPAELN
-308 VEQVESIQ
+308 VEQVEPIQ
-316 EVARLISALPVSK
+316 EVARLMNTLPLSK

-356 FYGKVMSGRQVNQPR
+356 FYGKVLSGRQVNQPR

-400 KERMLKLVENLR
+400 KERMVKLVKNLQT
-412 VALGERI
+412 ALGERI

-428 TKVRAHE
+428 TKIRAHE
-435 KLDAFRVKVGYPDKW
+435 KLATFHVKVGYPDKW

-455 LEIKKDSYWANVC
+455 LEIKNDSYWANVC

-476 DMISRLGKPV
+476 DMYSRIGKPV
-486 DRDEW
+486 DKDEW

-510 FPAAILQPP
+510 FPAAILQPS
-519 FFNMDAD
+519 FFNMEAD

-552 FDKNGNLTDWW
+552 FDKDGNLTDWW
-563 AEGDADR
+563 APGDADR

-583 NIEVLP
+583 KIEVLP
-589 GLKGNGQLTLGENLA
+589 GLQANGELTLGENLA
-604 DHGGLNVAYLAFR
+604 DHGGLNVAYLAFQ

-625 EVKEGFTPEQRFFIA
+625 GVVDGFTPEQRFFLA

-648 IRDEQARVYTK
+648 IRDEQIRVYTK

-677 QAWYDAFQI
+677 QAWYDAFHI
-686 TPDDS
+686 TPSDP

-699 VNIW
+699 VNVW

>member
-1 MGERFTRIG
+1 
-10 KYRNELITN
+10 
-19 FIIMCMNKR
+19 MNKK
-28 NYLTAAAMALAV
+28 NYVAVATLAFAMLT
-40 LSSCGGQKEAR
+40 SCAGQKEAKS
-51 NTSGIDLANMDTT
+51 TSGIDLANMDTT
-64 VSAGQDFFRYACGG
+64 VSAGTDFFRYACGG

-92 GTFDQLA
+92 GTFDELF
-99 ENNQK
+99 ENSQK

-110 EGLASQQNEA
+110 EGLAAQKNNQA
-120 GTVAQKIGDLYNIAM
+120 GSAAQKIGDLYNMAM
-135 DSVARNEQGFAPVKP
+135 DSVTLNKQGAEPVKA
-150 MLDKIAALTD
+150 MLDKIAGMKD
-160 KSQIIPMSVEMRRFQ
+160 KSEIVPMMTEMAHI
-175 GIGTYFNFYVYA
+175 GIGTYFRSYVYA
-187 DPKNSA
+187 DPKNSS

-210 YYLDTDSITENIR
+210 YYLDTDSITQNIR
-223 NEYKKYIAKLFA
+223 EQYKLYIGKLFQLA
-235 LSGFSEAEAQQKV
+235 GFSEADAQQKV

-253 IETSIAKVSRSAAEL
+253 IETAIAKVSRSATEL
-268 RNPEANYH
+268 CDPEANYH
-276 KMSYA
+276 KMSF
-281 DLKKRIPGIDWDAFM
+281 DELKKTIAGIDWDAYM
-296 TGLGIQAPAELN
+296 KGLGIQAPAELN
-308 VEQVESIQ
+308 VEQVEPIQ
-316 EVARLISALPVSK
+316 EVARLMNTLPLSK

-356 FYGKVMSGRQVNQPR
+356 FYGKVLSGRQVNQPR

-400 KERMLKLVENLR
+400 KERMVKLVKNLQT
-412 VALGERI
+412 ALGERI

-428 TKVRAHE
+428 TKIRAHE
-435 KLDAFRVKVGYPDKW
+435 KLAAFHVKVGYPDKW

-455 LEIKKDSYWANVC
+455 LEIKNDSYWANVC

-476 DMISRLGKPV
+476 DMYSRIGKPV
-486 DRDEW
+486 DKDEW

-519 FFNMDAD
+519 FFNMEAD

-552 FDKNGNLTDWW
+552 FDKDGNLTDWW
-563 AEGDADR
+563 APGDADR

-583 NIEVLP
+583 KIEVLP
-589 GLKGNGQLTLGENLA
+589 GLQANGELTLGENLA
-604 DHGGLNVAYLAFR
+604 DHGGLNVAYLAFQ

-625 EVKEGFTPEQRFFIA
+625 GVVDGFTPEQRFFLA

-648 IRDEQARVYTK
+648 IRDEQIRVYTK

-677 QAWYDAFQI
+677 QAWYDAFHI
-686 TPDDS
+686 TPSDP

-699 VNIW
+699 VNVW

>member
-1 MGERFTRIG
+1 
-10 KYRNELITN
+10 
-19 FIIMCMNKR
+19 MNKK
-28 NYLTAAAMALAV
+28 NYVAVATLAFAMLT
-40 LSSCGGQKEAR
+40 SCAGQKEAKS
-51 NTSGIDLANMDTT
+51 TSGIDLANMDTT
-64 VSAGQDFFRYACGG
+64 VSAGTDFFRYACGG

-92 GTFDQLA
+92 GTFDELF
-99 ENNQK
+99 ENSQK

-110 EGLASQQNEA
+110 EGLAAQKNNQA
-120 GTVAQKIGDLYNIAM
+120 GSAAQKIGDLYNMAM
-135 DSVARNEQGFAPVKP
+135 DSVTLNKQGAEPVKA
-150 MLDKIAALTD
+150 MLDKIAGMKD
-160 KSQIIPMSVEMRRFQ
+160 KSEIVPMMTEMAHI
-175 GIGTYFNFYVYA
+175 GIGTYFHSYVYA
-187 DPKNSA
+187 DPKNSS

-210 YYLDTDSITENIR
+210 YYLDTDSITQNIR
-223 NEYKKYIAKLFA
+223 EQYKLYIGKLFQLA
-235 LSGFSEAEAQQKV
+235 GFSEADAQQKV

-253 IETSIAKVSRSAAEL
+253 LETAIAKVSRSATEL
-268 RNPEANYH
+268 RDPEANYH
-276 KMSYA
+276 KMSF
-281 DLKKRIPGIDWDAFM
+281 DELKKTIAGIDWDAYM
-296 TGLGIQAPAELN
+296 KGLGIQAPAELN
-308 VEQVESIQ
+308 VEQVEPIQ
-316 EVARLISALPVSK
+316 EVARLMNTLPLSK

-356 FYGKVMSGRQVNQPR
+356 FYGKVLSGRQVNQPR

-400 KERMLKLVENLR
+400 KERMVKLVKNLQT
-412 VALGERI
+412 ALGERI

-428 TKVRAHE
+428 TKIRAHE
-435 KLDAFRVKVGYPDKW
+435 KLATFHVKVGYPDKW

-455 LEIKKDSYWANVC
+455 LEIKNDSYWANVC

-476 DMISRLGKPV
+476 DMYSRIGKPV
-486 DRDEW
+486 DKDEW

-519 FFNMDAD
+519 FFNMEAD

-552 FDKNGNLTDWW
+552 FDKDGNLTDWW
-563 AEGDADR
+563 ATGDADR

-583 NIEVLP
+583 KIEVLP
-589 GLKGNGQLTLGENLA
+589 GLQANGELTLGENLA
-604 DHGGLNVAYLAFR
+604 DHGGLNVAYLAFQ

-625 EVKEGFTPEQRFFIA
+625 GVVDGFTPEQRFFLA

-648 IRDEQARVYTK
+648 IRDEQIRVYTK

-677 QAWYDAFQI
+677 QAWYDAFHI
-686 TPDDS
+686 TPSDP

-699 VNIW
+699 VNVW

>member
-1 MGERFTRIG
+1 
-10 KYRNELITN
+10 
-19 FIIMCMNKR
+19 MNKK
-28 NYLTAAAMALAV
+28 NYVAVATLAFAMLT
-40 LSSCGGQKEAR
+40 SCAGQKEAKS
-51 NTSGIDLANMDTT
+51 TSGIDLANMDTT
-64 VSAGQDFFRYACGG
+64 VSAGTDFFRYACGG
-78 WNDAHPLTAEYSRY
+78 WNDTHPLTAEYSRY
-92 GTFDQLA
+92 GTFDELF
-99 ENNQK
+99 ENSQK

-110 EGLASQQNEA
+110 EGLAAQKNNQA
-120 GTVAQKIGDLYNIAM
+120 GSAAQKIGDLYNMAM
-135 DSVARNEQGFAPVKP
+135 DSVTLNKQGAEPVKA
-150 MLDKIAALTD
+150 MLDKIAGMKD
-160 KSQIIPMSVEMRRFQ
+160 KSEIVPMMTEMAHI
-175 GIGTYFNFYVYA
+175 GIGTYFHSYVYA
-187 DPKNSA
+187 DPKNSS

-210 YYLDTDSITENIR
+210 YYLDTDSITQNIR
-223 NEYKKYIAKLFA
+223 EQYKLYIGKLFQLA
-235 LSGFSEAEAQQKV
+235 GFSEADAQQKV

-253 IETSIAKVSRSAAEL
+253 IETAIAKVSRSATEL
-268 RNPEANYH
+268 RDPEANYH
-276 KMSYA
+276 KMSF
-281 DLKKRIPGIDWDAFM
+281 DELKKTIAGIDWDAYM
-296 TGLGIQAPAELN
+296 KGLGIQAPAELN
-308 VEQVESIQ
+308 VEQVEPIQ
-316 EVARLISALPVSK
+316 EVARLMNTLPLSK

-356 FYGKVMSGRQVNQPR
+356 FYGKVLSGRQVNQPR

-400 KERMLKLVENLR
+400 KERMVKLVKNLQT
-412 VALGERI
+412 ALGERI

-428 TKVRAHE
+428 TKIRAHE
-435 KLDAFRVKVGYPDKW
+435 KLATFHVKVGYPDKW

-455 LEIKKDSYWANVC
+455 LEIKNDSYWANVC

-476 DMISRLGKPV
+476 DMYSRIGKPV
-486 DRDEW
+486 DKDEW

-519 FFNMDAD
+519 FFNMEAD

-552 FDKNGNLTDWW
+552 FDKDGNLTDWW
-563 AEGDADR
+563 APGDADR

-583 NIEVLP
+583 KIEVLP
-589 GLKGNGQLTLGENLA
+589 GLQANGELTLGENLA
-604 DHGGLNVAYLAFR
+604 DHGGLNVAYLAFQ

-625 EVKEGFTPEQRFFIA
+625 GVVDGFTPEQRFFLA

-648 IRDEQARVYTK
+648 IRDEQIRVYTK

-677 QAWYDAFQI
+677 QAWYDAFHI
-686 TPDDS
+686 TPSDP

-699 VNIW
+699 VNVW

>member
-1 MGERFTRIG
+1 
-10 KYRNELITN
+10 
-19 FIIMCMNKR
+19 MNKK
-28 NYLTAAAMALAV
+28 NYVAVATLAFAMLT
-40 LSSCGGQKEAR
+40 SCAGQKEAKS
-51 NTSGIDLANMDTT
+51 TSGIDLANMDTT
-64 VSAGQDFFRYACGG
+64 VSAGTDFFRYACGG

-92 GTFDQLA
+92 GTFDELF
-99 ENNQK
+99 ENSQK

-110 EGLASQQNEA
+110 EGLAAQKNNQA
-120 GTVAQKIGDLYNIAM
+120 GSAAQKIGDLYNMAM
-135 DSVARNEQGFAPVKP
+135 DSVTLNKQGAEPVKA
-150 MLDKIAALTD
+150 MLDKIAGMKD
-160 KSQIIPMSVEMRRFQ
+160 KSEIVPMMTEMAHI
-175 GIGTYFNFYVYA
+175 GIGTYFHSYVYA
-187 DPKNSA
+187 DPKNSS

-210 YYLDTDSITENIR
+210 YYLDTDSITQNIR
-223 NEYKKYIAKLFA
+223 EQYKLYIGKLFQLA
-235 LSGFSEAEAQQKV
+235 GFSEADAQQKV

-253 IETSIAKVSRSAAEL
+253 IETAIAKVSRSATEL
-268 RNPEANYH
+268 RDPEANYH
-276 KMSYA
+276 KMSF
-281 DLKKRIPGIDWDAFM
+281 DELKKTIAGIDWDAYM
-296 TGLGIQAPAELN
+296 KGLGIQAPAELN
-308 VEQVESIQ
+308 VEQVEPIQ
-316 EVARLISALPVSK
+316 EVARLMNTLPLSK

-356 FYGKVMSGRQVNQPR
+356 FYGKVLSGRQVNQPR

-400 KERMLKLVENLR
+400 KERMVKLVKNLQT
-412 VALGERI
+412 ALGERI

-428 TKVRAHE
+428 TKIRAHE
-435 KLDAFRVKVGYPDKW
+435 KLAAFHVKVGYPDKW

-455 LEIKKDSYWANVC
+455 LEIKNDSYWANVC

-476 DMISRLGKPV
+476 DMYSRIGKPV
-486 DRDEW
+486 DKDEW

-519 FFNMDAD
+519 FFNMEAD

-552 FDKNGNLTDWW
+552 FDKDGNLTDWW
-563 AEGDADR
+563 APGDADR

-583 NIEVLP
+583 KIEVLP
-589 GLKGNGQLTLGENLA
+589 GLQANGELTLGENLA
-604 DHGGLNVAYLAFR
+604 DHGGLNVAYLAFQ

-625 EVKEGFTPEQRFFIA
+625 GVVDGFTPEQRFFLA

-648 IRDEQARVYTK
+648 IRDEQIRVYTK

-677 QAWYDAFQI
+677 QAWYDAFYI
-686 TPDDS
+686 TPSDP

-699 VNIW
+699 VNVW

>member
-1 MGERFTRIG
+1 
-10 KYRNELITN
+10 
-19 FIIMCMNKR
+19 MNKK
-28 NYLTAAAMALAV
+28 NYVAVATLAFAMLT
-40 LSSCGGQKEAR
+40 SCAGQKEAKS
-51 NTSGIDLANMDTT
+51 TSGIDLANMDTT
-64 VSAGQDFFRYACGG
+64 VAAGTDFFRYACGG

-92 GTFDQLA
+92 GTFDQLF
-99 ENNQK
+99 ENSQK

-110 EGLASQQNEA
+110 EGLAAQKNNPA
-120 GTVAQKIGDLYNIAM
+120 GSAAQKIGDLYNMAM
-135 DSVARNEQGFAPVKP
+135 DSVTLNKQGAEPVKA
-150 MLDKIAALTD
+150 MLGKIAALKD
-160 KSQIIPMSVEMRRFQ
+160 KGEIIPMMTEMAHI
-175 GIGTYFNFYVYA
+175 GIGTYFHSYVYA
-187 DPKNSA
+187 DPKNSS

-210 YYLDTDSITENIR
+210 YYLDNDSITQNIR
-223 NEYKKYIAKLFA
+223 EQYKVYIGKLFQLA
-235 LSGFSEAEAQQKV
+235 GFTEAEAQQKV

-253 IETSIAKVSRSAAEL
+253 IETAIAKASRSATEL
-268 RNPEANYH
+268 RDPEANYH
-276 KMSYA
+276 KMSF
-281 DLKKRIPGIDWDAFM
+281 DELKKTISGIDWDAYVK
-296 TGLGIQAPAELN
+296 GLGIQAPAELN
-308 VEQVESIQ
+308 VEQVEPIQ
-316 EVARLISALPVSK
+316 EVARLMNTLPISK

-356 FYGKVMSGRQVNQPR
+356 FYGKVLSGRQVNQPR

-400 KERMLKLVENLR
+400 KERMVKLVENLQT
-412 VALGERI
+412 ALGERI
-419 DAQEWMSDS
+419 NAQEWMSDS
-428 TKVRAHE
+428 TKVKAQE
-435 KLDAFRVKVGYPDKW
+435 KLAAFHVKVGYPDKW

-455 LEIKKDSYWANVC
+455 LDIKKDSYWANVC
-468 RASEWGFN
+468 RASEWSFN
-476 DMISRLGKPV
+476 DMYSRLGKPV
-486 DRDEW
+486 DKDEW

-519 FFNMDAD
+519 FFNMEAD

-552 FDKNGNLTDWW
+552 FDKDGNLTDWW
-563 AEGDADR
+563 APGDADR

-589 GLKGNGQLTLGENLA
+589 GLHANGELTLGENLA
-604 DHGGLNVAYLAFR
+604 DHGGLNVAYLAFQ

-625 EVKEGFTPEQRFFIA
+625 GVVDGFTPEQRFFLA

-648 IRDEQARVYTK
+648 IRDEQIRVYTK
-659 SDPHSLGKWRVNG
+659 SDPHSLGRWRVNG

-677 QAWYDAFQI
+677 QAWYDAFHI
-686 TPDDS
+686 TPSDP
-691 LYVAPENR
+691 LYVAPEKR
-699 VNIW
+699 VNVW

>member
-1 MGERFTRIG
+1 
-10 KYRNELITN
+10 
-19 FIIMCMNKR
+19 MNKK
-28 NYLTAAAMALAV
+28 NYVAVATLAFAMLT
-40 LSSCGGQKEAR
+40 SCAGQKEAKS
-51 NTSGIDLANMDTT
+51 TSGIDLANMDTT
-64 VSAGQDFFRYACGG
+64 VAAGTDFFRYACGG

-92 GTFDQLA
+92 GTFDLLF
-99 ENNQK
+99 ENSQK

-110 EGLASQQNEA
+110 EGLAAQKNNPA
-120 GTVAQKIGDLYNIAM
+120 GSAAQKIGDLYNMAM
-135 DSVARNEQGFAPVKP
+135 DSVTLNKQGAEPVKA
-150 MLDKIAALTD
+150 MLGKIAALKD
-160 KSQIIPMSVEMRRFQ
+160 KNEIIPVMTEMAHI
-175 GIGTYFNFYVYA
+175 GIGTYFRSYVYA

-210 YYLDTDSITENIR
+210 YYLDNDSITQNIR
-223 NEYKKYIAKLFA
+223 EQYKVYIGKLFKLA
-235 LSGFSEAEAQQKV
+235 GFTEAEAQQKV

-253 IETSIAKVSRSAAEL
+253 IETAIAKASRSATEL
-268 RNPEANYH
+268 RDPEANYH
-276 KMSYA
+276 KMSF
-281 DLKKRIPGIDWDAFM
+281 DELKKTISGIDWDAYVK
-296 TGLGIQAPAELN
+296 GLGIQAPAELN
-308 VEQVESIQ
+308 VEQVEPIQ
-316 EVARLISALPVSK
+316 EVARLMNTLPLSK

-356 FYGKVMSGRQVNQPR
+356 FYGKVLSGRQVNQPR
-371 WKRAVNSVNG
+371 WKRAVNSVDG

-400 KERMLKLVENLR
+400 KERMVKLVKNLQ
-412 VALGERI
+412 VALGQRI
-419 DAQEWMSDS
+419 DAQDWMSDS
-428 TKVRAHE
+428 TKVKAHE
-435 KLDAFRVKVGYPDKW
+435 KLDAFHVKVGYPDKW

-455 LEIKKDSYWANVC
+455 LDIKKDSYWANVC
-468 RASEWGFN
+468 RASEWSFN
-476 DMISRLGKPV
+476 DMYSRLGKPV
-486 DRDEW
+486 DKDEW

-519 FFNMDAD
+519 FFNMEAD

-563 AEGDADR
+563 APGDADR

-589 GLKGNGQLTLGENLA
+589 GLHANGELTLGENLA
-604 DHGGLNVAYLAFR
+604 DHGGLNVAYLAFQ

-625 EVKEGFTPEQRFFIA
+625 GVVDGFTPEQRFFLA

-648 IRDEQARVYTK
+648 IRDEQIRVYTK
-659 SDPHSLGKWRVNG
+659 SDPHSLGRWRVNG

-677 QAWYDAFQI
+677 QAWYDAFHI
-686 TPDDS
+686 TPSDP
-691 LYVAPENR
+691 LYVAPEKR
-699 VNIW
+699 VNVW

>member
-1 MGERFTRIG
+1 
-10 KYRNELITN
+10 
-19 FIIMCMNKR
+19 MNKK
-28 NYLTAAAMALAV
+28 NYVAVATLAFAMLT
-40 LSSCGGQKEAR
+40 SCAGQKEAKS
-51 NTSGIDLANMDTT
+51 TSGIDLANMDTT
-64 VSAGQDFFRYACGG
+64 VSAGTDFFRYACGG

-92 GTFDQLA
+92 GTFDELF
-99 ENNQK
+99 ENSQK

-110 EGLASQQNEA
+110 EGLAAQKNNQA
-120 GTVAQKIGDLYNIAM
+120 GSAAQKIGDLYNMAM
-135 DSVARNEQGFAPVKP
+135 DSVTLNKQGAEPVKA
-150 MLDKIAALTD
+150 MLDKIAGLKD
-160 KSQIIPMSVEMRRFQ
+160 KSEIVPMMTEMAHI
-175 GIGTYFNFYVYA
+175 GIGTYFHSYVYA
-187 DPKNSA
+187 DPKNSS

-210 YYLDTDSITENIR
+210 YYLDTDSITQNIR
-223 NEYKKYIAKLFA
+223 EQYKLYIGKLFQLA
-235 LSGFSEAEAQQKV
+235 GFSEADAQQKV

-253 IETSIAKVSRSAAEL
+253 IETAIAKVSRSATEL
-268 RNPEANYH
+268 RDPEANYH
-276 KMSYA
+276 KMSF
-281 DLKKRIPGIDWDAFM
+281 DELKKTIAGIDWDAYM
-296 TGLGIQAPAELN
+296 KGLGIQAPAELN
-308 VEQVESIQ
+308 VEQVEPIQ
-316 EVARLISALPVSK
+316 EVARLMNTLPLSK

-356 FYGKVMSGRQVNQPR
+356 FYGKVLSGRQVNQPR

-400 KERMLKLVENLR
+400 KERMVKLVKNLQT
-412 VALGERI
+412 ALGERI

-428 TKVRAHE
+428 TKIRAHE
-435 KLDAFRVKVGYPDKW
+435 KLATFHVKVGYPDKW

-455 LEIKKDSYWANVC
+455 LEIKNDSYWANVC

-476 DMISRLGKPV
+476 DMYSRIDKPV
-486 DRDEW
+486 DKDEW

-519 FFNMDAD
+519 FFNMEAD

-552 FDKNGNLTDWW
+552 FDKDGNLTDWW
-563 AEGDADR
+563 APGDADR

-583 NIEVLP
+583 KIEVLP
-589 GLKGNGQLTLGENLA
+589 GLQANGELTLGENLA
-604 DHGGLNVAYLAFR
+604 DHGGLNVAYLAFQ

-625 EVKEGFTPEQRFFIA
+625 GVVDGFTPEQRFFLA

-648 IRDEQARVYTK
+648 IRDEQIRVYTK

-677 QAWYDAFQI
+677 QAWYDAFHI
-686 TPDDS
+686 TPSDP

-699 VNIW
+699 VNVW

>member
-1 MGERFTRIG
+1 
-10 KYRNELITN
+10 
-19 FIIMCMNKR
+19 MNKK
-28 NYLTAAAMALAV
+28 NYVAVATLAFAMLT
-40 LSSCGGQKEAR
+40 SCAGQKEAKS
-51 NTSGIDLANMDTT
+51 TSGIDLANMDTT
-64 VSAGQDFFRYACGG
+64 VSAGTDFFRYACGG

-92 GTFDQLA
+92 GTFDELF
-99 ENNQK
+99 ENSQK

-110 EGLASQQNEA
+110 EGLAAQKNNQA
-120 GTVAQKIGDLYNIAM
+120 GSAAQKIGDLYNMAM
-135 DSVARNEQGFAPVKP
+135 DSVTLNKQSAEPVKA
-150 MLDKIAALTD
+150 MLDKIAGMKD
-160 KSQIIPMSVEMRRFQ
+160 KSEIVPMMTEMAHI
-175 GIGTYFNFYVYA
+175 GIGTYFHSYVYA
-187 DPKNSA
+187 DPKNSS

-210 YYLDTDSITENIR
+210 YYLDTDSITQNIR
-223 NEYKKYIAKLFA
+223 EQYKLYIGKLFQLA
-235 LSGFSEAEAQQKV
+235 GFSEADAQQKV

-253 IETSIAKVSRSAAEL
+253 IETAIAKVSRSATEL
-268 RNPEANYH
+268 RDPEANYH
-276 KMSYA
+276 KMSF
-281 DLKKRIPGIDWDAFM
+281 DELKKTIAGIDWDAYM
-296 TGLGIQAPAELN
+296 KGLGIQAPAELN
-308 VEQVESIQ
+308 VEQVEPIQ
-316 EVARLISALPVSK
+316 EVARLMNTLPLSK

-356 FYGKVMSGRQVNQPR
+356 FYGKVLSGRQVNQPR

-400 KERMLKLVENLR
+400 KERMVKLVKNLQT
-412 VALGERI
+412 ALGERI

-428 TKVRAHE
+428 TKIRAHE
-435 KLDAFRVKVGYPDKW
+435 KLATFHVKVGYPDKW

-455 LEIKKDSYWANVC
+455 LEIKNDSYWANVC

-476 DMISRLGKPV
+476 DMYSRIGKPV
-486 DRDEW
+486 DKDEW

-519 FFNMDAD
+519 FFNMEAD

-552 FDKNGNLTDWW
+552 FDKDGNLTDWW
-563 AEGDADR
+563 APGDADR

-583 NIEVLP
+583 KIEVLP
-589 GLKGNGQLTLGENLA
+589 GLQANGELTLGENLA
-604 DHGGLNVAYLAFR
+604 DHGGLNVAYLAFQ

-625 EVKEGFTPEQRFFIA
+625 GVVDGFTPEQRFFLA

-648 IRDEQARVYTK
+648 IRDEQIRVYTK

-677 QAWYDAFQI
+677 QAWYDAFHI
-686 TPDDS
+686 TPSDP

-699 VNIW
+699 VNVW

>member
-1 MGERFTRIG
+1 
-10 KYRNELITN
+10 
-19 FIIMCMNKR
+19 MNKK
-28 NYLTAAAMALAV
+28 NYVAVATLAFAMLT
-40 LSSCGGQKEAR
+40 SCAGQKEAKS
-51 NTSGIDLANMDTT
+51 TSGIDLANMDTT
-64 VSAGQDFFRYACGG
+64 VSAGTDFFRYACGG

-92 GTFDQLA
+92 GTFDELF
-99 ENNQK
+99 ENSQK

-110 EGLASQQNEA
+110 EGLAAQKNNQA
-120 GTVAQKIGDLYNIAM
+120 GSAAQKIGDLYNMAM
-135 DSVARNEQGFAPVKP
+135 DSVTLNKQGAEPVKA
-150 MLDKIAALTD
+150 MLDKIAGMKD
-160 KSQIIPMSVEMRRFQ
+160 KSEIVPMMTEMAHI
-175 GIGTYFNFYVYA
+175 GIGTYFHSYVYA
-187 DPKNSA
+187 DPKNSS

-210 YYLDTDSITENIR
+210 YYLDTDSITQNIR
-223 NEYKKYIAKLFA
+223 EQYKLYIGKLFQLA
-235 LSGFSEAEAQQKV
+235 GFSEADAQQKV

-253 IETSIAKVSRSAAEL
+253 IETAIAKVSRSATEL
-268 RNPEANYH
+268 RDPEANYH
-276 KMSYA
+276 KMSF
-281 DLKKRIPGIDWDAFM
+281 DELKKTIAGIDWDAYM
-296 TGLGIQAPAELN
+296 KGLGIQAPAELN
-308 VEQVESIQ
+308 VEQVDPIQ
-316 EVARLISALPVSK
+316 EVARLMNTLPLSK

-356 FYGKVMSGRQVNQPR
+356 FYGKVLSGRQVNQPR

-400 KERMLKLVENLR
+400 KERMVKLVKNLQT
-412 VALGERI
+412 ALGERI

-428 TKVRAHE
+428 TKIRAHE
-435 KLDAFRVKVGYPDKW
+435 KLATFHVKVGYPDKW

-455 LEIKKDSYWANVC
+455 LEIKNDSYWANVC

-476 DMISRLGKPV
+476 DMYSRIGKPV
-486 DRDEW
+486 DKDEW

-519 FFNMDAD
+519 FFNMEAD

-552 FDKNGNLTDWW
+552 FDKDGNLTDWW
-563 AEGDADR
+563 APGDADR

-583 NIEVLP
+583 KIEVLP
-589 GLKGNGQLTLGENLA
+589 GLQANGELTLGENLA
-604 DHGGLNVAYLAFR
+604 DHGGLSVAYLAFQ

-625 EVKEGFTPEQRFFIA
+625 GVVDGFTPEQRFFLA

-648 IRDEQARVYTK
+648 IRDEQIRVYTK

-677 QAWYDAFQI
+677 QAWYDAFHI
-686 TPDDS
+686 TPSDP

-699 VNIW
+699 VNVW

>member
-1 MGERFTRIG
+1 
-10 KYRNELITN
+10 
-19 FIIMCMNKR
+19 MNKK
-28 NYLTAAAMALAV
+28 NYVAVATLAFAMLT
-40 LSSCGGQKEAR
+40 SCAGQKEAKS
-51 NTSGIDLANMDTT
+51 TSGIDLANMDTT
-64 VSAGQDFFRYACGG
+64 VSAGTDFFRYACGG

-92 GTFDQLA
+92 GTFDELF
-99 ENNQK
+99 ENSQT

-110 EGLASQQNEA
+110 EGLAAQKNNQA
-120 GTVAQKIGDLYNIAM
+120 GSAAQKIGDLYNMAM
-135 DSVARNEQGFAPVKP
+135 DSVTLNKQGVEPVKA
-150 MLDKIAALTD
+150 MLDKIAGLKD
-160 KSQIIPMSVEMRRFQ
+160 KSEIVPMMTEMAHI
-175 GIGTYFNFYVYA
+175 GIGTYFHSYVYA
-187 DPKNSA
+187 DPKNSS

-210 YYLDTDSITENIR
+210 YYLDTDSITQNIR
-223 NEYKKYIAKLFA
+223 EQYKLYIGKLFQLA
-235 LSGFSEAEAQQKV
+235 GFSEADAQQKV

-253 IETSIAKVSRSAAEL
+253 IETAIAKVSRSATEL
-268 RNPEANYH
+268 RDPEANYH
-276 KMSYA
+276 KMSF
-281 DLKKRIPGIDWDAFM
+281 DELKKTIAGIDWDAYM
-296 TGLGIQAPAELN
+296 KGLGIQAPAELN
-308 VEQVESIQ
+308 VEQVEPIQ
-316 EVARLISALPVSK
+316 EVARLMNTLPLSK

-356 FYGKVMSGRQVNQPR
+356 FYGKVLSGRQVNQPR

-400 KERMLKLVENLR
+400 KERMVKLVKNLQT
-412 VALGERI
+412 ALGERI

-428 TKVRAHE
+428 TKIRAHE
-435 KLDAFRVKVGYPDKW
+435 KLATFHVKVGYPDKW

-455 LEIKKDSYWANVC
+455 LEIKNDSYWANVC

-476 DMISRLGKPV
+476 DMYSRIGKPV
-486 DRDEW
+486 DKDEW

-519 FFNMDAD
+519 FFNMEAD

-552 FDKNGNLTDWW
+552 FDKDGNLTDWW
-563 AEGDADR
+563 APGDADR

-583 NIEVLP
+583 KIEVLP
-589 GLKGNGQLTLGENLA
+589 GLQANGELTLGENLA
-604 DHGGLNVAYLAFR
+604 DHGGLNVAYLAFQ

-625 EVKEGFTPEQRFFIA
+625 GVVDGFTPEQRFFLA

-648 IRDEQARVYTK
+648 IRDEQIRVYTK

-677 QAWYDAFQI
+677 QAWYDAFHI
-686 TPDDS
+686 TPSDP

-699 VNIW
+699 VNVW